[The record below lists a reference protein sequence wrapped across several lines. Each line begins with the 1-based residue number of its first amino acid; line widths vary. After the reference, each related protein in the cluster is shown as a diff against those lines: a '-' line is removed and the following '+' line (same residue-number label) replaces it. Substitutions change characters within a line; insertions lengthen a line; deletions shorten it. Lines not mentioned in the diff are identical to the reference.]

1 MTSLLQNLTI
11 SRKIIVAFGAILLVM
26 LIVGGISYSMISR
39 SSDAANVVSNSS
51 REAIRTGQLVSALN
65 AQESALRAFMA
76 ADDPVF
82 VDELK
87 AARTDFDT
95 TLDQM
100 LKAGTMEAPEI
111 ANLNKVREIS
121 DNWYSTIVAKQIK
134 LMQHPE
140 TVEEARAMLVAGAGQ
155 ELMDEMKKAS
165 QEVQDGMRA
174 DVQNAEIQMASA
186 FGLTTATQVGG
197 TLAAFIAAVAMG
209 FWLTRLISAPIINM
223 TNAMTKLA
231 GGDKSVDIPATERKD
246 EVGDMAQAVL
256 IFRDNMI
263 RADKLSA
270 EQATEQEARMKRA
283 EALREM
289 VGQFEGDVAGILAS
303 FAESSRGLEET
314 ARTMNATS
322 DETSHQ
328 ATSVA
333 SAAEEAGVNVQTV
346 ASAAEELS
354 ASINEIGRQVSRSA
368 TISDDAAD
376 KAARANDKVQQLA
389 RAADQIGEVVGLI
402 QDIAAQTNLLALNAT
417 IEAARAGE
425 AGKGFSVVAN
435 EVKVLANQTAKATA
449 EIAQHIAGIQAE
461 TNEAVTSI
469 GEISSIVSEV
479 QQTANLIATAINQQN
494 EATQEN
500 AGNIQQASAG
510 TSEVSSAISNV
521 QMAAQETGAAANR
534 VLTASN
540 ELGHQSTDL
549 KSRIESFLSRV
560 QAA

>member
-1 MTSLLQNLTI
+1 MTSLLQNLPI

-26 LIVGGISYSMISR
+26 LAVGGASYTMISMSR
-39 SSDAANVVSNSS
+39 DASTVVANSS

-65 AQESALRAFMA
+65 AQESALRGFMA
-76 ADDPVF
+76 ADDPAF
-82 VDELK
+82 LTELDT
-87 AARTDFDT
+87 ARADFTSIIDS
-95 TLDQM
+95 M
-100 LKAGTMEAPEI
+100 ISAGTMEAPEI
-111 ANLNKVREIS
+111 ENLAKVREIS
-121 DNWYSTIVAKQIK
+121 ELWFSGIVATQIK
-134 LMQHPE
+134 LMQHPD

-155 ELMDEMKKAS
+155 AEMDEMKKIA
-165 QEVQDGMRA
+165 QDVQSGMRG
-174 DVQNAEIQMASA
+174 DVDGAE
-186 FGLTTATQVGG
+186 LTLTKDFTMTITMQIGG
-197 TLAAFIAAVAMG
+197 TLVAFLAAVGMG
-209 FWLTRLISAPIINM
+209 FWLTRMISTPIIRM
-223 TNAMTKLA
+223 TDAMTTLA
-231 GGDKSVDIPATERKD
+231 GGDKTIDIPATNRKD

-263 RADKLSA
+263 KADKLSA
-270 EQATEQEARMKRA
+270 EQAVEQETRMKRA
-283 EALREM
+283 EALRDL
-289 VGQFEGDVAGILAS
+289 VSGFEGEVAGILNS
-303 FAESSRGLEET
+303 FAESSKGLEET

-322 DETSHQ
+322 DQTSHQ

-333 SAAEEAGVNVQTV
+333 SAAEQAGVNVQTV

-354 ASINEIGRQVSRSA
+354 ASINEIGRQVSHSA
-368 TISDDAAD
+368 QISDDAAD

-469 GEISSIVSEV
+469 GEISAIVGEV
-479 QQTANLIATAINQQN
+479 QQTANIIATAINQQN
-494 EATQEN
+494 DATQEI

-510 TSEVSSAISNV
+510 TSEVSAAISNV
-521 QMAAQETGAAANR
+521 QMAAEETGAAANQ
-534 VLTASN
+534 VLNASN
-540 ELGHQSTDL
+540 ALGLQSTDL
-549 KSRIESFLSRV
+549 KSRIETFLSRV

>member
-1 MTSLLQNLTI
+1 MTSLLQNLPI

-26 LIVGGISYSMISR
+26 LTVGGASYTMISLSR
-39 SSDAANVVSNSS
+39 DASTVVANSS

-65 AQESALRAFMA
+65 AQESALRGFMA
-76 ADDPVF
+76 ADDPAF
-82 VDELK
+82 LTELD
-87 AARTDFDT
+87 AARNDFKSI
-95 TLDQM
+95 LDAM
-100 LKAGTMEAPEI
+100 INAGTMEAPEV
-111 ANLNKVREIS
+111 ANLTRVRDLSEA
-121 DNWYSTIVAKQIK
+121 WYSGAIATQIK
-134 LMQHPE
+134 LMQHPD
-140 TVEEARAMLVAGAGQ
+140 TVEEARAMLVAGSGQ
-155 ELMDEMKKAS
+155 AEMDEMQKIA
-165 QEVQDGMRA
+165 QEVQTGMRD
-174 DVQNAEIQMASA
+174 DVEGAEVTLAKD
-186 FGLTTATQVGG
+186 FTLTITMQTGG
-197 TLAAFIAAVAMG
+197 TLIAFLAAIGMG
-209 FWLTRLISAPIINM
+209 FWLTRMISTPIIRM
-223 TNAMTKLA
+223 TDAMTTLA
-231 GGDKSVDIPATERKD
+231 SGDKTIDIPATDRKD

-263 RADKLSA
+263 KADKLGAEQAA
-270 EQATEQEARMKRA
+270 EQATRMKRA
-283 EALREM
+283 EALRDL
-289 VGQFEGDVAGILAS
+289 VSGFEGEVAGILDS
-303 FAESSRGLEET
+303 FAESSKGLEET

-322 DETSHQ
+322 DQTSHQ

-354 ASINEIGRQVSRSA
+354 ASINEIGRQVSHSA
-368 TISDDAAD
+368 QISDSAAE
-376 KAARANDKVQQLA
+376 KAARANEKVQQLA

-469 GEISSIVSEV
+469 GEISAIVGEV
-479 QQTANLIATAINQQN
+479 QQTANIIATAINQQN
-494 EATQEN
+494 DATQEI

-510 TSEVSSAISNV
+510 TSEVSAAISNV
-521 QMAAQETGAAANR
+521 QMAAEETGAAANQ
-534 VLTASN
+534 VLNASN
-540 ELGHQSTDL
+540 ALGLQSTDL
-549 KSRIESFLSRV
+549 KSRIETFLSRV

>member
-1 MTSLLQNLTI
+1 MTSFLQNLPI
-11 SRKIIVAFGAILLVM
+11 SRKIFVAFGAILLVM
-26 LIVGGISYSMISR
+26 LAVGGATYTMISLSR
-39 SSDAANVVSNSS
+39 DASTVVANSS

-65 AQESALRAFMA
+65 AQESALRGFMA
-76 ADDPVF
+76 ADDPAF
-82 VDELK
+82 LTELDT
-87 AARTDFDT
+87 ARADFTSIIDS
-95 TLDQM
+95 M
-100 LKAGTMEAPEI
+100 ISAGTMEAPEI
-111 ANLNKVREIS
+111 ENLAKVREIS
-121 DNWYSTIVAKQIK
+121 ELWFSGIVATQIK
-134 LMQHPE
+134 LMQHPD

-155 ELMDEMKKAS
+155 AEMDEMKKIA
-165 QEVQDGMRA
+165 QDVQSGMRG
-174 DVQNAEIQMASA
+174 DVDGAE
-186 FGLTTATQVGG
+186 LTLTKDFTMTITMQIGG
-197 TLAAFIAAVAMG
+197 TLVAFLAAVGMG
-209 FWLTRLISAPIINM
+209 FWLTRMISTPIIRM
-223 TNAMTKLA
+223 TDAMTTLA
-231 GGDKSVDIPATERKD
+231 GGDKTIDIPATNRKD

-263 RADKLSA
+263 KADKLSA
-270 EQATEQEARMKRA
+270 EQAVEQATRMKRA
-283 EALREM
+283 EALRDL
-289 VGQFEGDVAGILAS
+289 VSGFEGEVAGILDS
-303 FAESSRGLEET
+303 FAESSKGLEET

-322 DETSHQ
+322 DQTSHQ

-354 ASINEIGRQVSRSA
+354 ASINEIGRQVSHSA
-368 TISDDAAD
+368 QISDNAAD
-376 KAARANDKVQQLA
+376 KAARANEKVQQLA

-469 GEISSIVSEV
+469 REISAIVGEV
-479 QQTANLIATAINQQN
+479 QQTANIIATAINQQN
-494 EATQEN
+494 DATQEI

-510 TSEVSSAISNV
+510 TSEVSAAISNV
-521 QMAAQETGAAANR
+521 QLAAEETGAAANQ
-534 VLTASN
+534 VLNASN
-540 ELGHQSTDL
+540 ALGLQSTDL
-549 KSRIESFLSRV
+549 KSRIETFLSRV

>member
-1 MTSLLQNLTI
+1 MTSILQNLPI
-11 SRKIIVAFGAILLVM
+11 SRKIIIAFGAILLVM
-26 LIVGGISYSMISR
+26 LSVGGISYTMISL
-39 SSDAANVVSNSS
+39 SQKASTVVANSS
-51 REAIRTGQLVSALN
+51 REAIRTGQLVTALN
-65 AQESALRAFMA
+65 AQESALRGFMA
-76 ADDPVF
+76 ADDPEF
-82 VDELK
+82 VTELD
-87 AARTDFDT
+87 AARAEFNSV
-95 TLDQM
+95 LDAM
-100 LKAGTMEAPEI
+100 LNAGTMEATEVE
-111 ANLNKVREIS
+111 NLNRVRELS
-121 DNWYSTIVAKQIK
+121 ERWYNGVVSQQIK
-134 LMQHPE
+134 LMQHPD

-155 ELMDEMKKAS
+155 DLMDEMQQVG
-165 QEVQDGMRA
+165 QEVQSSMSA
-174 DVQNAEIQMASA
+174 DVDGAQDRLAADFI
-186 FGLTTATQVGG
+186 LTTSTQIGG
-197 TLAAFIAAVAMG
+197 TIVAFITAIAMG
-209 FWLTRLISAPIINM
+209 FWLTRLISAPIIRM
-223 TNAMTKLA
+223 TDAMTKLA
-231 GGDKSVDIPATERKD
+231 SGDKAVDIPATERKD

-263 RADKLSA
+263 KADKLSA
-270 EQATEQEARMKRA
+270 EQAAAQETRVKRA
-283 EALREM
+283 EALSEM
-289 VGQFEGDVAGILAS
+289 VSQFENEVAGILGN

-333 SAAEEAGVNVQTV
+333 SAAEQAGVNVQTV

-354 ASINEIGRQVSRSA
+354 ASINEIGRQVGRSA
-368 TISDDAAD
+368 SISDDAAD

-389 RAADQIGEVVGLI
+389 RAAEQIGEVVGLI

-449 EIAQHIAGIQAE
+449 EIAQHIAGIQSE

-494 EATQEN
+494 EATQEI

-521 QMAAQETGAAANR
+521 QMAAEETGAAANQ
-534 VLTASN
+534 VLNASN
-540 ELGHQSTDL
+540 DLGRQSTDL
-549 KSRIESFLSRV
+549 KSRIETFLSRV